1 MIKYSF
7 NINEEIARWVTE
19 VYIRNQQKNGWW
31 VAFTNPIAGPW
42 KKITALDGTGLPVE
56 IYRFEREGERPDL
69 ILVNDIFKLVII
81 VEAKDYYHKLLVPTQ
96 MTKSV
101 RVIED
106 ISTILTKCPNKNW
119 ENRINYKIL
128 ASFLWYSEDQQKLLS
143 EDLLVREAFKK
154 YSKKDA
160 DELLNIVISKDKS
173 GNLSNNFIYKHT
185 ISQDLALLSK

>member
-1 MIKYSF
+1 
-7 NINEEIARWVTE
+7 
-19 VYIRNQQKNGWW
+19 
-31 VAFTNPIAGPW
+31 
-42 KKITALDGTGLPVE
+42 
-56 IYRFEREGERPDL
+56 
-69 ILVNDIFKLVII
+69 
-81 VEAKDYYHKLLVPTQ
+81 

-128 ASFLWYSEDQQKLLS
+128 ASFLWYSENQQKLLS
-143 EDLLVREAFKK
+143 ENLLVREAFKK